1 MNPGPW
7 REPERSRP
15 GARLDN
21 EAPVG
26 PCRPVTR
33 IIGRLL
39 PIPAHGIGGLDSFAF
54 SPAVPVGTFAGALPT
69 VT

>member
-7 REPERSRP
+7 REPNARGQE
-15 GARLDN
+15 RLDN

-26 PCRPVTR
+26 SCRPVTR

-54 SPAVPVGTFAGALPT
+54 SPAVPGGTFAGALPT